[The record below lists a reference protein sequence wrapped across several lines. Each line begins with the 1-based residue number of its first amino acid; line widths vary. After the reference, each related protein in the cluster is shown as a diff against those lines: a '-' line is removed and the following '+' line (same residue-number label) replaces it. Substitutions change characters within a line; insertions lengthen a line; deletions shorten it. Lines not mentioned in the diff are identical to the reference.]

1 MVDVEVS
8 GVTWQLG
15 HVVEAG
21 SGEAEDGQ
29 EGAGLQGEMY
39 QPRQEE
45 NIFLRVIEIQNILRS
60 VVNLP

>member
-1 MVDVEVS
+1 MVEVRVS
-8 GVTWQLG
+8 VVTWQLG

-60 VVNLP
+60 VNLP

>member
-1 MVDVEVS
+1 MVEVGVS

-29 EGAGLQGEMY
+29 EGAGLKGEMY

-60 VVNLP
+60 VNLP

>member
-1 MVDVEVS
+1 MVEVGVS

-29 EGAGLQGEMY
+29 EGAGLKGEMY
-39 QPRQEE
+39 
-45 NIFLRVIEIQNILRS
+45 
-60 VVNLP
+60 